1 MERLSGLDASFLYM
15 ETPQVQMHVAFVTI
29 VDPSDM
35 QGGYSFRRLMEN
47 VDEKV
52 RRKSAFRRRLVE
64 VPLELHHPLW
74 VQDPDFDIIRHVHH
88 VALPQPGS
96 MVALGEMVGRINSQP
111 LDRTRP
117 LWELWV
123 IEGLEGGRV
132 AVLLKFH
139 HAFVDGVSGAALLM
153 HLMDTQRVPPK
164 LSPPDAYET
173 ETVPKPLELVAF
185 AMKSR
190 ARQTRDFFSLAKRSV
205 SAVQELLQQRK
216 DPAHESVS
224 FFEAP
229 PTHFNQ
235 SVSARRNLAFARV
248 TLEDIKEIKNA
259 VGCTV
264 NDVVLGIAGGAF
276 RSYLLGR
283 NALPS
288 KPLTA
293 VCPISVRTSE
303 EEERS
308 DNRVSAMW
316 THLGTHLEDPIERL
330 RSINSVTNG
339 AKAEFRTIGAHML
352 QDWAELAAPTT
363 FSAAVRLYSRL
374 QVANSHR
381 PVHNL
386 VVSNVPGPRF
396 PLYFSGAR
404 VTAIYP
410 IGPVMEGTG
419 LNLTVMSYLETVDFS
434 FNVDPTLVPDVWDL
448 AEAIPTSAKAVLEA
462 ARAYA
467 ASHSGEARSASRTN
481 A

>member
-15 ETPQVQMHVAFVTI
+15 ETPQVQMHVAFMTI

-35 QGGYSFRRLMEN
+35 QGGYSFRRLMES

-64 VPLELHHPLW
+64 VPLELAHPLW

-88 VALPQPGS
+88 VALPQPGTL
-96 MVALGEMVGRINSQP
+96 VELGEMVGRINGQP

-132 AVLLKFH
+132 GILLKFH

-153 HLMDTQRVPPK
+153 HLMDTQRNPPK
-164 LSPPDAYET
+164 LSPPDAFEP
-173 ETVPKPLELVAF
+173 EPVPKPLELVAF
-185 AMKSR
+185 ALRSR
-190 ARQTRDFFSLAKRSV
+190 AAQTRDFFSLARRSV
-205 SAVQELLQQRK
+205 AAFQSLLEQRR
-216 DPAHESVS
+216 DPDHESVT

-235 SVSARRNLAFARV
+235 SVGPRRNVAFARV
-248 TLEDIKEIKNA
+248 NLEDIKEIKND

-264 NDVVLGIAGGAF
+264 NDVVLGIAGGAL
-276 RSYLLGR
+276 RTYMLGR
-283 NALPS
+283 NALPAT
-288 KPLTA
+288 PLTA

-303 EEERS
+303 EEHIS

-330 RSINSVTNG
+330 RSINTVTNG

-352 QDWAELAAPTT
+352 QDWAELGAPTT
-363 FSAAVRLYSRL
+363 FSAAMRLYSRL
-374 QVANSHR
+374 GVANKHR

-396 PLYFSGAR
+396 PLYFGGAR
-404 VTAIYP
+404 VAAIYP
-410 IGPVMEGTG
+410 IGPVMEGSG
-419 LNLTVMSYLETVDFS
+419 LNLTVMSYLDTVDFS
-434 FNVDPTLVPDVWDL
+434 FNVDATLMPDVWDL
-448 AEAIPTSAKAVLEA
+448 ANAIPGAAKNVLEA
-462 ARAYA
+462 GRALRNK
-467 ASHSGEARSASRTN
+467 SRPSEAPSKRV
-481 A
+481 